1 MTLGFYIHTCQ
12 KMRYKVDYAPSYLLD
27 PQTYEWIPFKEV
39 CQAILDDNP
48 YAIFSQVTNTPTR
61 PASRAK
67 ASNGNSKRLPPERAD
82 IGQSSA
88 GSESESGS
96 ESEIDEAD
104 EPKALRR
111 PPPPGFLDPENLPT
125 PLISSIYGFDNGRI
139 MPLPVRIQGI
149 PLTRRNLTLVSAD
162 GTRLEVRRRN
172 SAQTTRRHCSV
183 RTARDRDVLVCVI
196 AFHLWHINADP

>member
-1 MTLGFYIHTCQ
+1 MELQQAGLESMSYMMGFYIHTCQ

-139 MPLPVRIQGI
+139 MPLPMVQDWRSGGETQRKLREGI
-149 PLTRRNLTLVSAD
+149 AALGPPATETCLFV
-162 GTRLEVRRRN
+162 
-172 SAQTTRRHCSV
+172 
-183 RTARDRDVLVCVI
+183 
-196 AFHLWHINADP
+196 